1 MSIRISERPTSAENR
16 LGGSKSRSQRT
27 LVDRASGICA
37 EYGGLTSNPRAAAS
51 TTVVQSSSHWH
62 LFFLEFYSGRSL
74 PPRVHRPD
82 VDGNQPALELHN
94 SISFLDGLPLS
105 VNHRRTRQKI
115 SLIGLFECHQ
125 GPWYHPGQL
134 PSYLQA
140 VMSPP
145 LHTSHAPE
153 ICLFLTPACLCSG
166 ISMDSGKVWNVRI
179 VAGNGDL
186 TILRRR
192 FTSQKEAV
200 GR

>member
-1 MSIRISERPTSAENR
+1 
-16 LGGSKSRSQRT
+16 
-27 LVDRASGICA
+27 
-37 EYGGLTSNPRAAAS
+37 
-51 TTVVQSSSHWH
+51 
-62 LFFLEFYSGRSL
+62 
-74 PPRVHRPD
+74 VHRPD

-115 SLIGLFECHQ
+115 SLIGLVECHQ

-140 VMSPP
+140 VMSPR
-145 LHTSHAPE
+145 LHASHAPE
-153 ICLFLTPACLCSG
+153 ICLFLTPVCLCSG

-186 TILRRR
+186 TIVLRR

-200 GR
+200 GRRPNASSGLVYHQHTRNDARVYGHSNPLSCHLPTFISDNPDASLPPPWRRYG